1 VLVVAGEEGNS
12 SGIDAM
18 TRKRRLLNPRLPSEK
33 TKKQKVEDDS
43 KHYKNDF
50 VVAKCSFI
58 PII

>member
-1 VLVVAGEEGNS
+1 LVLVVAGEEGNS

-43 KHYKNDF
+43 KHHKNDF
-50 VVAKCSFI
+50 V
-58 PII
+58 